1 LSTSTQAW
9 APGTAFERLIG
20 ALESA
25 ESKVTGTGRQRKAQ
39 CPHHADRDPSLSITD
54 AESRVLLNCKAGCET
69 DDVLADLGLA
79 RRDLFN
85 EPDGGPR
92 SDCWASWWRDG
103 CRCKPVAY
111 FPYCDE
117 SGTLLYQHV
126 RGEHKEFA
134 FRRPDPLS
142 RSGWRWNLDG
152 VQRVLYRLPEVV
164 KAPSN
169 AAIFLTEG
177 ETDADA
183 LVAAGEIATTTD
195 AGALTGSGRKAW
207 LPEWSEALQGREV
220 LVTADRDAPGRAH
233 ARHVAASLAGT
244 AKFVWIVEAAEGKDV
259 RDHLAAGLGITDF
272 VWWS

>member
-1 LSTSTQAW
+1 VSAAAQALT
-9 APGTAFERLIG
+9 PGTAFERLLG

-25 ESKVTGTGRQRKAQ
+25 GSRVTGTGRQRRAQ

-54 AESRVLLNCKAGCET
+54 AESRVLLSCKAGCET
-69 DDVLADLGLA
+69 DEVLADLGLA

-85 EPDGGPR
+85 EAR
-92 SDCWASWWRDG
+92 SAPCWTPWRDRCP
-103 CRCKPVAY
+103 CRLAAC

-164 KAPSN
+164 KAPPD
-169 AAIFLTEG
+169 AVIFVTEG

-183 LVAAGEIATTTD
+183 LVAAGEVATTTD
-195 AGALTGSGRKAW
+195 AGALTGSGKKRW
-207 LPEWSEALQGREV
+207 LPEWSEALRVRDV
-220 LVTADRDAPGRAH
+220 LVTADRDQPGRVH
-233 ARHVAASLAGT
+233 ARHVAASLDGIARS
-244 AKFVWIVEAAEGKDV
+244 VWIVEAAAGKDV
-259 RDHLAAGLGITDF
+259 RDHLAAGLGITNL